1 MINTVDVFKHKP
13 AILQKAEN
21 YLNDL
26 KDAMVVELK
35 DFDGIIPANADLTKS
50 QLARGE
56 NHKGF
61 PYRSLDIPQIFS
73 NTEMFTYRVLFW
85 WGNYL
90 AYSLILKGNSIP
102 VFLDRLVSARHK
114 EMWDKTY
121 LSTASSP
128 WKWTK
133 ASFVGISGH
142 ADDEIRNLVEPIQYI
157 KLCHFFPVNDDGF
170 PSLNW
175 VSQGIK
181 SWRILSS
188 ITTR

>member
-35 DFDGIIPANADLTKS
+35 DFDGIIPANAALTKS

-73 NTEMFTYRVLFW
+73 KTEMFTYRVLFW
-85 WGNYL
+85 WGNFL
-90 AYSLILKGNSIP
+90 AYSLILKGKSIP
-102 VFLDRLVSARHK
+102 GFLDRLVSARHE

-121 LSTASSP
+121 LSTAPSP
-128 WKWTK
+128 WEWTETN
-133 ASFVGISGH
+133 FVGISGRT
-142 ADDEIRNLVEPIQYI
+142 DDEIRNLVESIQYI
-157 KLCHFFPVNDDGF
+157 KLCHFFPVSDDGF

>member
-1 MINTVDVFKHKP
+1 MINTADVFKHKS

-73 NTEMFTYRVLFW
+73 KTEMFTYRVLFW
-85 WGNYL
+85 WGNFL
-90 AYSLILKGNSIP
+90 AYSLIL
-102 VFLDRLVSARHK
+102 
-114 EMWDKTY
+114 
-121 LSTASSP
+121 
-128 WKWTK
+128 
-133 ASFVGISGH
+133 
-142 ADDEIRNLVEPIQYI
+142 
-157 KLCHFFPVNDDGF
+157 
-170 PSLNW
+170 
-175 VSQGIK
+175 
-181 SWRILSS
+181 
-188 ITTR
+188 